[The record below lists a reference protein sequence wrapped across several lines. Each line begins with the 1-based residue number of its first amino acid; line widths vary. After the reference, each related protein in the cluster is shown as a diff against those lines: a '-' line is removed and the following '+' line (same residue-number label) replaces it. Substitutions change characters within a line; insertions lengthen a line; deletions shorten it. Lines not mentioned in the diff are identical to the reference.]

1 MTDGH
6 SLRGVP
12 FGVNMGK
19 RKGFIFTDKRNS
31 NRALMAVILGI
42 ISLASL
48 GIVIY
53 ASSQSGGTAK
63 TGYGFT
69 GLLALIYSIVGLVLG
84 IRTAVREEYFRIIP
98 ILGIVLNAA
107 ALGEIGLILY
117 MGGYLG

>member
-53 ASSQSGGTAK
+53 ASCQSGGAAK

-69 GLLALIYSIVGLVLG
+69 GLLALIYSLIGLVLG
-84 IRTAVREEYFRIIP
+84 IKTAVKEEYFRIIP
-98 ILGIVLNAA
+98 MLGIVLNAA
-107 ALGEIGLILY
+107 ALGAIGLILY

>member
-1 MTDGH
+1 MIDGH

-42 ISLASL
+42 ISLVSL
-48 GIVIY
+48 GYVVY
-53 ASSQSGGTAK
+53 ASYRNGGAAK

-69 GLLALIYSIVGLVLG
+69 GLLALIYSLTGLVLG
-84 IRTAVREEYFRIIP
+84 IKTVVREEYFRIIP
-98 ILGIVLNAA
+98 VLGIVLNTA
-107 ALGEIGLILY
+107 ALGGIGLILY
-117 MGGYLG
+117 MGGYQG

>member
-1 MTDGH
+1 M
-6 SLRGVP
+6 
-12 FGVNMGK
+12 
-19 RKGFIFTDKRNS
+19 
-31 NRALMAVILGI
+31 GI

-53 ASSQSGGTAK
+53 ASCQSGGTAK

-69 GLLALIYSIVGLVLG
+69 GLLALIYSLIGLVLG
-84 IRTAVREEYFRIIP
+84 IKTAVKEEYFRIIP

-107 ALGEIGLILY
+107 ALGAIGLILY